1 MTPRVVVVVCPHFEP
16 DTAPTGVVMTRL
28 VHELADRGHRVHVV
42 TALPWY
48 REHRVD
54 SRWAN
59 VRWRNRT
66 ETTRWGSI
74 TRLQP
79 FAGSD
84 RRNLVRRALGFVG
97 FSFLATVAGVRAGRH
112 SEGRRPDVVIA
123 MSPPLT
129 LGLAGWIVARC
140 RRVPLIFNVQDVFP
154 DAAVAT
160 GAITNRW
167 VIGASRLLEKFV
179 YRRSAAI
186 TVLSD
191 ELADNVRGKLPT
203 RARNRVETIPNFVD
217 TAAIVPTD
225 RSTGYRRELGLDD
238 RPVVMYAGNVGF
250 SQSLDLL
257 VAAARAMPEIW
268 FVINGGGSALESVRG
283 AASDLS
289 NVVFGDF
296 QPSERLSEV
305 LATGDVHVVPL
316 KRGLGAVSVPSKTY
330 SIMAAGRPIVAAIDE
345 GTEVR
350 RLIERSGGGIA
361 VPSDDAEAFVTALRT
376 LVSDPARATAMG
388 VASRRLVEGEA
399 SPSAV
404 AAAYVDL
411 IDRARR

>member
-1 MTPRVVVVVCPHFEP
+1 MVLCPHFEP

-28 VHELADRGHRVHVV
+28 VHELARQEHRVHVV

-48 REHRVD
+48 RDHRVD

-59 VRWRNRT
+59 VTWRNRT
-66 ETTRWGSI
+66 ESTRWGSV

-97 FSFLATVAGVRAGRH
+97 FSALAVVAGARAGRH
-112 SEGRRPDVVIA
+112 SEGRRPDAVIV

-129 LGLAGWIVARC
+129 LGLAGWIVARW
-140 RRVPLIFNVQDVFP
+140 RRAPMIFNVQDVFP

-160 GAITNRW
+160 GAISNRW
-167 VIGASRLLEKFV
+167 VIRVARLLEKFV
-179 YRRSAAI
+179 YRRSAAV

-191 ELADNVRGKLPT
+191 ELAANVRDKLPP
-203 RARNRVETIPNFVD
+203 RARDRVETIPNFVD
-217 TAAIVPTD
+217 TTAIVPMD
-225 RSTGYRRELGLDD
+225 RLTTYRSELGLDD

-257 VAAARAMPEIW
+257 VAAARALPEVW

-316 KRGLGAVSVPSKTY
+316 KRGLGSVSVPSKTY

-350 RLIERSGGGIA
+350 RLIERAGGGVA
-361 VPSDDAEAFVTALRT
+361 VPPDDQDAFVAAVRT
-376 LVSDPARATAMG
+376 LVADPERAAAMG
-388 VASRRLVEGEA
+388 TAARRLVEGEA

-404 AAAYVDL
+404 ASAYGDL
-411 IDRARR
+411 IDRTRR